1 MLDAY
6 DLARLNGFSG
16 TRLDFQKA
24 EYARVGV
31 SAAIDAGFKGDHH
44 ELKRSMMGTADIQ
57 AWVGHQIAK
66 QYGFTGSAKEWLESI
81 RGSDGFTA
89 YQIAKQ
95 YGFEGEESEWVE
107 SLKGQDGLDAYQVW
121 SSLGNVGE
129 KDVYLDSLR
138 GLPGQDGRDGEDG
151 KDGLSAYQIAVQNGF
166 GSSES
171 EWLRSL
177 QGEDGENG
185 AVGPMPRHEWSG
197 SRLRFE
203 KPDGSWGEWVEL
215 RGTGAGASGGGS
227 LSIQKFYASAD
238 DFPTPGKTQ
247 ILYFDQSTDPYGVF
261 IWTGT
266 EYQQVGGGGSATQE
280 VALSGFEF
288 VIPRASNS
296 SQIKSIYVT
305 NPSGQIVSTET
316 RIGMETITILSNV
329 SLDNHTAFIS

>member
-24 EYARVGV
+24 EYARAGV

-121 SSLGNVGE
+121 LSLGNVGE

-138 GLPGQDGRDGEDG
+138 GLPGQDGQDGEDG
-151 KDGLSAYQIAVQNGF
+151 KDGLSAYEIAVDNGF
-166 GSSES
+166 VGSES
-171 EWLRSL
+171 DWLRSL
-177 QGEDGENG
+177 QGEDGEDG

-197 SRLRFE
+197 TRLRFE

-215 RGTGAGASGGGS
+215 RGVIASSGGGS
-227 LSIQKFYASAD
+227 LKIQSFHASKD
-238 DFPTPGKTQ
+238 DFPAVGKTQ
-247 ILYFDQSTDPYGVF
+247 VLYFDKSVEPYGIYVF
-261 IWTGT
+261 ENGA
-266 EYQQVGGGGSATQE
+266 YRLVGGSATQE

-329 SLDNHTAFIS
+329 NLDNHTAFIS